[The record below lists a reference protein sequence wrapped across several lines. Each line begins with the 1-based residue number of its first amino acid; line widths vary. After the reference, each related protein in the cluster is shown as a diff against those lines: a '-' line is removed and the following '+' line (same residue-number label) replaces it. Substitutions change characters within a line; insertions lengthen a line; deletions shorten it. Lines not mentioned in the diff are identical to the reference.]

1 MLAYRL
7 LGLVLAAGGAAV
19 LLFISYALYTHT
31 ETAPHIL
38 VNIGMPAT
46 FLMTLLGAFTV
57 GLGVWLA
64 GFAPPA
70 HGPRHAPPGTT
81 R

>member
-7 LGLVLAAGGAAV
+7 LGLGLAAGGAAV
-19 LLFISYALYTHT
+19 LLFISYALYTRT

-38 VNIGMPAT
+38 VTIGMPAT
-46 FLMTLLGAFTV
+46 LLLTLLGALVV

-64 GFAPPA
+64 GFAHPT
-70 HGPRHAPPGTT
+70 HGERQSPSRTI